1 MTGVPTSARAL
12 ARARLAHNLL
22 AIRKT
27 AYKDLRRLAAEI
39 GAVGDREIGEVG
51 ERLGGGET
59 GTTVWSISG
68 SSASGRSI
76 DACET

>member
-39 GAVGDREIGEVG
+39 GAVGDDLNREQMAKAVSVLPSVARCGY
-51 ERLGGGET
+51 R
-59 GTTVWSISG
+59 TTFC
-68 SSASGRSI
+68 AR
-76 DACET
+76 